1 MSVVSISIR
10 HAATVILPWTIIDG
24 YSEGCTFLQLYEGVK
39 SDNFDLGSWSFPEK
53 LQNAKVS
60 VAILNLFYHLHV
72 SCSSRIELRRECV
85 RRTQMPPPNRKL
97 TSDINEI
104 RLQRTTH
111 DDKAAYQISNYSH
124 E

>member
-72 SCSSRIELRRECV
+72 SCSSRIKK
-85 RRTQMPPPNRKL
+85 MPPSSVYQPVKRLKKSLPPSSFFEKNGLRTVKL
-97 TSDINEI
+97 ILYGLI
-104 RLQRTTH
+104 
-111 DDKAAYQISNYSH
+111 ISTYK
-124 E
+124 

>member
-1 MSVVSISIR
+1 MVKRVSRRKATTSNEEISKIC
-10 HAATVILPWTIIDG
+10 VIMFCLFSIAYVYMLDQI
-24 YSEGCTFLQLYEGVK
+24 
-39 SDNFDLGSWSFPEK
+39 NFVIVTSK
-53 LQNAKVS
+53 
-60 VAILNLFYHLHV
+60 
-72 SCSSRIELRRECV
+72 LRRECV